1 MKRTILYALFL
12 LLAVI
17 CAHAQ
22 SITVHGTVISATDS
36 EPLIG
41 ASVIPDVAG
50 TAGVATDIDG
60 NFTLTVPEGCNL
72 TISYVGYKSLTVKA
86 TPEMTVTLQED
97 SEILDEVVVVG
108 YSTEKKSDLTG
119 SVSVVKMKDV
129 ADTPTGNVI
138 QALQGRVAG
147 MNVTTDGTPGG
158 LSTGTSIR
166 GASSFRGD
174 ANGPLY
180 VIDGVMTRENPGT
193 ILNSNDVESIQ
204 VLKDAASAAIYGA
217 QAANGVIIIT
227 TKRAKQ
233 GECRVTFDATLTL
246 QTYNSGLDMLNAD
259 QWGEVYWAAHKY
271 TYGIT
276 PPSNELYGNGAT
288 PKLQSY
294 TNLNGV
300 AVNPQNTDWEKEIH
314 RTALMQTYSV
324 GLSKGSENGASS
336 MSLSW
341 LDHDGI
347 IKGSD
352 FQKAN
357 ARFSSDYGY
366 LNNRLRAGGNVTV
379 NWWRQHNAPGGVEE
393 NAIKMHP
400 ARTVYDSEG
409 NYNDQVAF
417 GLNDTPNLVRQ
428 IEEQSKNKHE
438 YWRVFGNAFLSIE
451 PIKNLIVK
459 TNFGINYHNGT
470 DKEFT
475 PANLRDNTNTLYQ
488 YSSKTVDWVW
498 TNTAQYNVDL
508 GKNSIMALVG
518 IESKRNHF
526 EDMYGRGKGL
536 EIEDENYWYLGNVT
550 SDQTLGSGA
559 SNYSMFSLFGKFN
572 YVWDNKY
579 LASVTIRRDA
589 SSRLSDS
596 NNYDWFPSFSAG
608 WRISQENFMEGT
620 RSWLSDLKIRG
631 AYGVNG
637 NDIIANDAFY
647 AKYEMDMNKAGYAI
661 DGGNKLHPGA
671 YRSRRTNPDLTWEK
685 TYQTNVG
692 FDASL
697 LNNRLS
703 LSFDYFHKKTKDML
717 VEKPYIATIG
727 EGGYCWYNGGDM
739 VNKGVEIVLNWRQA
753 VNKDFSYEIGLNVT
767 AMKNKVT
774 GLMDDIY
781 YTWGGGNGRDK
792 SIVGQALGSWMG
804 YKTDGIFRTQEEVDA
819 YKAQYKVSFG
829 SPAVGRVRYV
839 DTNGDGEINDRDRT
853 WLGTDLPKAQ
863 FGLNLSAN
871 YKDFDLSMFF
881 SSIIR
886 DAWNNSKYYTDF
898 FPLWTGNH
906 GTQLLDAANA
916 YENYLANGYY
926 ASDVP
931 APAIDN
937 SNSEGEGSDYYI
949 EDGSFLRLKSLSL
962 GYSLP
967 RHIQSKLSLKG
978 ARIYF
983 QAQNLFTITKYTGA
997 DPEGLGYPYAM
1008 PRQYTFGI
1016 QFGF

>member
-1 MKRTILYALFL
+1 MKKSILSAVLLFIM
-12 LLAVI
+12 AI
-17 CAHAQ
+17 AAQ
-22 SITVHGTVISATDS
+22 AQNITVHGTVVSKTDD

-41 ASVIPDVAG
+41 ASVVPDGNAG
-50 TAGVATDIDG
+50 AGVATDIDG
-60 NFTLTVPEGCNL
+60 NFTLSVPQGTGLTV
-72 TISYVGYKSLTVKA
+72 SYVGFRSQTVKA
-86 TPEMTVTLQED
+86 APQLSIILEED
-97 SEILDEVVVVG
+97 AEILDEVVVVG
-108 YSTEKKSDLTG
+108 YSSEKKSDLTG

-129 ADTPTGNVI
+129 SDTPTGNVI

-147 MNVTTDGTPGG
+147 MNITTDGTPGG

-259 QWGEVYWAAHKY
+259 QWGEVYWSAYKY
-271 TYGIT
+271 TYSTT
-276 PPSNELYGNGAT
+276 PSSSELYGNGAT
-288 PKLQSY
+288 PQLQPY

-300 AVNPQNTDWEKEIH
+300 IVNPQNTDWEKEIH

-366 LNNRLRAGGNVTV
+366 LNNRLRAGGNVTL

-428 IEEQSKNKHE
+428 IEEQSANKHE
-438 YWRVFGNAFLSIE
+438 YWRVFGNAYLSIE
-451 PIKNLIVK
+451 PVKNLIVK
-459 TNFGINYHNGT
+459 TNFGINYHNGA

-498 TNTAQYNVDL
+498 TNTAQYNADF
-508 GKNSIMALVG
+508 GKSSLMALVG
-518 IESKRNHF
+518 IEAKRNHF
-526 EDMYGRGKGL
+526 ESMYGKGKGL

-550 SDQTLGSGA
+550 SAQEVGSSA
-559 SNYSMFSLFGKFN
+559 SNYSMFSVFGKIN
-572 YVWDNKY
+572 YTWDNKY
-579 LASVTIRRDA
+579 LASVTLRRDA
-589 SSRLSDS
+589 SSRLSTQ

-608 WRISQENFMEGT
+608 WRISQEHFMEAT
-620 RSWLSDLKIRG
+620 RGWLTDLKIRG

-661 DGGNKLHPGA
+661 DGGNTLAPGA
-671 YRSRRTNPDLTWEK
+671 YRSRSTNPDLTWEK

-697 LNNRLS
+697 LGGRLNVS
-703 LSFDYFHKKTKDML
+703 ADYFHKRTKDML

-727 EGGYCWYNGGDM
+727 EGGYCWYNGGEM

-753 VNKDFSYEIGLNVT
+753 VNKDFSYEVGLNVT
-767 AMKNKVT
+767 AMNNKVT
-774 GLMDDIY
+774 NLMDDIY

-804 YKTDGIFRTQEEVDA
+804 YKTDGVFRTQEEVDA
-819 YKAQYKVSFG
+819 YKAQYKVNFG
-829 SPAVGRVRYV
+829 NPGVGRVRYV
-839 DTNGDGEINDRDRT
+839 DTNGDGEINDRDRI

-863 FGLNLSAN
+863 FGLNFAAN
-871 YKDFDLSMFF
+871 YKDFDLSLFF
-881 SSIIR
+881 NSIIR

-906 GTQLLDAANA
+906 GTQLLDASMA
-916 YENYLANGYY
+916 YDRYLATGYY
-926 ASDVP
+926 DSDVP
-931 APAIDN
+931 APTIDN
-937 SNSEGEGSDYYI
+937 SNSEGDGSDYYI
-949 EDGSFLRLKSLSL
+949 EDGSFVRLKSLSL

-967 RHIQSKLSLKG
+967 KHIQSKLSLKG

-983 QAQNLFTITKYTGA
+983 QAQNLFTITKYSGA

-1008 PRQYTFGI
+1008 PRQYTFGL

>member
-41 ASVIPDVAG
+41 ASVIPDAAG

-428 IEEQSKNKHE
+428 IEEQSRNKHE

-518 IESKRNHF
+518 IESKHNHF

-536 EIEDENYWYLGNVT
+536 EIEDDNYWYLGNVT

>member
-1 MKRTILYALFL
+1 MKKSILSAVLLFIM
-12 LLAVI
+12 AI
-17 CAHAQ
+17 AAKAQ
-22 SITVHGTVISATDS
+22 NITVHGTVVSKTDD

-41 ASVIPDVAG
+41 ASVVPDGNAG
-50 TAGVATDIDG
+50 AGVATDIDG
-60 NFTLTVPEGCNL
+60 NFTLSVPEGIGL
-72 TISYVGYKSLTVKA
+72 TVSYVGFRSQTVKA
-86 TPEMTVTLQED
+86 APQLSIILEED
-97 SEILDEVVVVG
+97 AEILDEVVVVG
-108 YSTEKKSDLTG
+108 YSSEKKSDLTG

-129 ADTPTGNVI
+129 SDTPTGNVI

-147 MNVTTDGTPGG
+147 MNITTDGTPGG

-259 QWGEVYWAAHKY
+259 QWGEVYWSAYKY
-271 TYGIT
+271 TYGTT
-276 PPSNELYGNGAT
+276 PSSSELYGNGAT
-288 PKLQSY
+288 PQLQPY

-300 AVNPQNTDWEKEIH
+300 IVNPQNTDWEKEIH

-366 LNNRLRAGGNVTV
+366 LNNRLRAGGNVTL

-428 IEEQSKNKHE
+428 IEEQSANKHE
-438 YWRVFGNAFLSIE
+438 YWRVFGNAYLSIE
-451 PIKNLIVK
+451 PVKNLIVK
-459 TNFGINYHNGT
+459 TNFGINYHNGA

-475 PANLRDNTNTLYQ
+475 PANLLDNTNTLYQ

-498 TNTAQYNVDL
+498 TNTAQYNADL
-508 GKNSIMALVG
+508 GKSSLMALVG
-518 IESKRNHF
+518 IEAKRNHF
-526 EDMYGRGKGL
+526 ESMYGKGKGL

-550 SDQTLGSGA
+550 SAQEVGSSA
-559 SNYSMFSLFGKFN
+559 SNYSMFSVFGKIN
-572 YVWDNKY
+572 YTWDNKY
-579 LASVTIRRDA
+579 LASVTLRRDA
-589 SSRLSDS
+589 SSRLSTQ

-608 WRISQENFMEGT
+608 WRISQEHFMEAT
-620 RSWLSDLKIRG
+620 RGWLTDLKIRG

-661 DGGNKLHPGA
+661 DGGNTLAPGA
-671 YRSRRTNPDLTWEK
+671 YRSRSTNPDLTWEK

-697 LNNRLS
+697 LGGRLNVS
-703 LSFDYFHKKTKDML
+703 ADYFHKRTKDML

-727 EGGYCWYNGGDM
+727 EGGYCWYNGGEM

-753 VNKDFSYEIGLNVT
+753 VNKDFSYEVGLNVT
-767 AMKNKVT
+767 AMNNKVT
-774 GLMDDIY
+774 DLMDDIY

-804 YKTDGIFRTQEEVDA
+804 YKTDGVFRTQEEVDV
-819 YKAQYKVSFG
+819 YKAQYKVNFG
-829 SPAVGRVRYV
+829 NPGVGRVRYV
-839 DTNGDGEINDRDRT
+839 DTNGDGEINDRDRI

-863 FGLNLSAN
+863 FGLNFAAN
-871 YKDFDLSMFF
+871 YKDFDLSLFF
-881 SSIIR
+881 NSIIR

-906 GTQLLDAANA
+906 GTQLLDASKA
-916 YENYLANGYY
+916 YDRYLATGYY
-926 ASDVP
+926 DSDVP
-931 APAIDN
+931 APTIDN
-937 SNSEGEGSDYYI
+937 SNSEGDGSDYYI
-949 EDGSFLRLKSLSL
+949 EDGSFVRLKSLSL

-967 RHIQSKLSLKG
+967 KHIQSKLSLKG

-983 QAQNLFTITKYTGA
+983 QAQNLFTITKYSGA

-1008 PRQYTFGI
+1008 PRQYTFGL

>member
-1 MKRTILYALFL
+1 M
-12 LLAVI
+12 AVI

-41 ASVIPDVAG
+41 ASVIPDAAG

-294 TNLNGV
+294 NNLNGV

-379 NWWRQHNAPGGVEE
+379 NWWRQHNAPGAVEE

-428 IEEQSKNKHE
+428 IEEQSRNKHE

-518 IESKRNHF
+518 IESKHNHF

-536 EIEDENYWYLGNVT
+536 EIEDDNYWYLGNVT

>member
-41 ASVIPDVAG
+41 ASVIPDAAG

-294 TNLNGV
+294 NNLNGV

-379 NWWRQHNAPGGVEE
+379 NWWRQHNAPGAVEE

-428 IEEQSKNKHE
+428 IEEQSRNKHE

-518 IESKRNHF
+518 IESKHNHF

-536 EIEDENYWYLGNVT
+536 EIEDDNYWYLGNVT

-881 SSIIR
+881 SGIIR

>member
-41 ASVIPDVAG
+41 ASVIPDAAG

-379 NWWRQHNAPGGVEE
+379 NWWRQHNAPGAVEE

-428 IEEQSKNKHE
+428 IEEQSRNKHE

-518 IESKRNHF
+518 IESKHNHF

-536 EIEDENYWYLGNVT
+536 EIEDDNYWYLGNVT